1 MSAAAPTPP
10 PEQASRPGRHAAPS
24 APEAGTTTQPA
35 SAPAAAT
42 ATQVAGTEQPAQ
54 PGQPVVEV
62 LGGFSAGR
70 VSGPRL
76 VSLAAIA
83 PAGASD
89 PLDTALAGYL
99 TETHSDLPQVTART
113 VEDAERGEVQ
123 LTHATYPWPGKGEA
137 PDEVEDVVVMRG
149 PLEDVLRQAKVTR
162 EERSL
167 LRTNAQMVEM
177 RGCQALGI
185 AVSRPGEDGAM
196 QPFRVEGFV
205 TVRRLDVAG
214 FEDEAVA
221 RPGDWVRVNLW
232 SAGLR
237 IQHWLNVFLI
247 FVLSCTGYYI
257 MDPFIGPIARA
268 GVDTGFIMGWV
279 RFIHFTAAFAWVATG
294 LTRLIL
300 LFTAR
305 DRFLRWP
312 TLWPLK
318 SMEDVRNLGRTAAYY
333 LFLRKHAPLY
343 VAHNPLQQLTYTG
356 IYVAAALQIA
366 TGSVLYAQYHRAGSW
381 FWNLI
386 GTPADWVGIP
396 FVRLVH
402 TLLMFGFWAFVIAHV
417 YLAVRADSVERHGGV
432 SSMLNGGVWLKRGS
446 RPVDAPP
453 ID

>member
-10 PEQASRPGRHAAPS
+10 PDAASRPGRHQAPS
-24 APEAGTTTQPA
+24 APDPGTTPQPA
-35 SAPAAAT
+35 ALTSTTAT
-42 ATQVAGTEQPAQ
+42 ASGQGEPSAQ
-54 PGQPVVEV
+54 LPRPSIEV

-83 PAGASD
+83 PASAND
-89 PLDTALAGYL
+89 ALDEALAGYL
-99 TETHSDLPQVTART
+99 TETHSDMPLVTASR
-113 VEDAERGEVQ
+113 VEDTDRGEVQ
-123 LTHATYPWPGKGEA
+123 LTHATYPWPGQGEA
-137 PDEVEDVVVMRG
+137 PDRVEDVVVMRG
-149 PLEDVLRQAKVTR
+149 PLEDVMRQSTVRR
-162 EERSL
+162 EERTL
-167 LRTNAQMVEM
+167 LRTNAQMAEM
-177 RGCQALGI
+177 RGCQALGV
-185 AVSRPGEDGAM
+185 AVARPGTDGSM
-196 QPFRVEGFV
+196 QPFRIEGFV

-221 RPGDWVRVNLW
+221 RPGEWVRVNLW

-257 MDPFIGPIARA
+257 MDPFVGPIARA

-279 RFIHFTAAFAWVATG
+279 RLIHFTAAFAWVATG
-294 LTRLIL
+294 LTRFIL
-300 LFTAR
+300 LFTAK

-318 SMEDVRNLGRTAAYY
+318 SKEDVRNLGRTAAYY
-333 LFLRKHAPLY
+333 LFLRKHGPLY
-343 VAHNPLQQLTYTG
+343 VAHNPLQQLTYTSVY
-356 IYVAAALQIA
+356 IAAAIQIA
-366 TGSVLYAQYHRAGSW
+366 TGSAIYAQYHRSGSW
-381 FWNLI
+381 FWNII
-386 GTPADWVGIP
+386 GMPADWVGIP
-396 FVRLVH
+396 FLRLVH
-402 TLLMFGFWAFVIAHV
+402 TLLMFAFWAFVIAHV